1 MVHKIYK
8 LLIRRNYWGVK
19 RMKDKIFKFMQ
30 KNYGWIVAVITGIS
44 VVTSFILR
52 FIKYMY
58 SIYYFSYYGLS
69 YELFNS
75 NELGFLYNFGFSILV
90 LLCFG
95 SLMYCYIQLFNI
107 KKMKLKLK
115 TILCNIFLILISNI
129 IIIASTNVKYSI
141 WQYILNVIVLIIVE
155 IIASIVFFKM
165 DKKERNKT
173 YEANNL
179 PNVLKIIPFYLML
192 LIFLF
197 LTSYGLNI
205 AMNKSYR
212 IIDND
217 KVIAYATNDYYLVL
231 DCEIKDN
238 KLTIYKGKQAKINNE
253 NIVSELIN
261 FDEVNLK

>member
-1 MVHKIYK
+1 
-8 LLIRRNYWGVK
+8 
-19 RMKDKIFKFMQ
+19 MKDKIFKFMQ

-44 VVTSFILR
+44 VATSFILR

-107 KKMKLKLK
+107 KKMKLK

-129 IIIASTNVKYSI
+129 IIVASTNVKYSI
-141 WQYILNVIVLIIVE
+141 WQCILNVIGLIIVE
-155 IIASIVFFKM
+155 IIASTVFSKM
-165 DKKERNKT
+165 DKKGRNKT
-173 YEANNL
+173 YEENNL
-179 PNVLKIIPFYLML
+179 PNVLKIIPFYLIL
-192 LIFLF
+192 LIFSF

-217 KVIAYATNDYYLVL
+217 KVIAYATNDYYLTL

-238 KLTIYKGKQAKINNE
+238 KLTIYKGKQTKINNE

>member
-1 MVHKIYK
+1 MDLV
-8 LLIRRNYWGVK
+8 LIFLANRRICRDFISRYPTIWAQRVT
-19 RMKDKIFKFMQ
+19 
-30 KNYGWIVAVITGIS
+30 YGDTTFGD
-44 VVTSFILR
+44 
-52 FIKYMY
+52 
-58 SIYYFSYYGLS
+58 YFSYYGLS

-107 KKMKLKLK
+107 KKMKLK

-129 IIIASTNVKYSI
+129 IIVASTNVKYSI
-141 WQYILNVIVLIIVE
+141 WQCILNVIGLIIVE
-155 IIASIVFFKM
+155 IIASTVFSKM
-165 DKKERNKT
+165 DKKGRNKT
-173 YEANNL
+173 YEENNL
-179 PNVLKIIPFYLML
+179 PNVLKIIPFYLIL
-192 LIFLF
+192 LIFSF

-217 KVIAYATNDYYLVL
+217 KVIAYATNDYYLTL

-238 KLTIYKGKQAKINNE
+238 KLTIYKGKQTKINNE

>member
-1 MVHKIYK
+1 
-8 LLIRRNYWGVK
+8 
-19 RMKDKIFKFMQ
+19 MKDKIFKFMQ

-107 KKMKLKLK
+107 KKMKLK

-129 IIIASTNVKYSI
+129 IIVASTNVKYSI
-141 WQYILNVIVLIIVE
+141 WQYILNVIGLIIVE
-155 IIASIVFFKM
+155 IITSIVFFKM

-173 YEANNL
+173 YEENNL
-179 PNVLKIIPFYLML
+179 PNVLKIIPFYLIL
-192 LIFLF
+192 LIFSF

-205 AMNKSYR
+205 ALNKSYR
-212 IIDND
+212 IIDNN

-238 KLTIYKGKQAKINNE
+238 KLTIYQGKQAKINNE
-253 NIVSELIN
+253 NIVSELIH

>member
-1 MVHKIYK
+1 
-8 LLIRRNYWGVK
+8 
-19 RMKDKIFKFMQ
+19 MKDKIFKFMQ

-44 VVTSFILR
+44 VATSFILR

-107 KKMKLKLK
+107 KKMKLK
-115 TILCNIFLILISNI
+115 TTLCNIFLILISNI
-129 IIIASTNVKYSI
+129 IIVASTNVKYSI
-141 WQYILNVIVLIIVE
+141 WQYILNVIGLIIVE

-165 DKKERNKT
+165 DKKEGNKT
-173 YEANNL
+173 YEENNL
-179 PNVLKIIPFYLML
+179 PNVLKIIPFYLIL
-192 LIFLF
+192 LIFSF

>member
-1 MVHKIYK
+1 
-8 LLIRRNYWGVK
+8 
-19 RMKDKIFKFMQ
+19 MKDKIFKFMQ

-44 VVTSFILR
+44 VATSFILR

-107 KKMKLKLK
+107 KKMKLK
-115 TILCNIFLILISNI
+115 TTLCNIFLILISNI
-129 IIIASTNVKYSI
+129 IIVASTNVKYSI
-141 WQYILNVIVLIIVE
+141 WQYILNVIGLIIVE

-165 DKKERNKT
+165 DKKEGNKT
-173 YEANNL
+173 YEENNL
-179 PNVLKIIPFYLML
+179 PNVLKIIPFYLIV
-192 LIFLF
+192 LIFSF

-217 KVIAYATNDYYLVL
+217 KVIAYATNDYYLTL

>member
-1 MVHKIYK
+1 
-8 LLIRRNYWGVK
+8 
-19 RMKDKIFKFMQ
+19 MKDKIFKFMQ

-107 KKMKLKLK
+107 KKMKLK

-129 IIIASTNVKYSI
+129 IIVASTNVKYSI
-141 WQYILNVIVLIIVE
+141 WQCILNVIGLIIVE
-155 IIASIVFFKM
+155 IIASTVFSKM
-165 DKKERNKT
+165 DKKGRNKT
-173 YEANNL
+173 YEENNL
-179 PNVLKIIPFYLML
+179 PNVLKIIPFYLIL
-192 LIFLF
+192 LIFSF

-212 IIDND
+212 IIDNN

>member
-1 MVHKIYK
+1 
-8 LLIRRNYWGVK
+8 
-19 RMKDKIFKFMQ
+19 MKDKIFKFMQ

-44 VVTSFILR
+44 VATSFILR

-107 KKMKLKLK
+107 KKMKLK

-129 IIIASTNVKYSI
+129 IIVASTNVKYSI
-141 WQYILNVIVLIIVE
+141 WQYILNVIGLIIVE

-165 DKKERNKT
+165 DKKKETKHMK
-173 YEANNL
+173 
-179 PNVLKIIPFYLML
+179 KIICQTL
-192 LIFLF
+192 
-197 LTSYGLNI
+197 
-205 AMNKSYR
+205 
-212 IIDND
+212 
-217 KVIAYATNDYYLVL
+217 
-231 DCEIKDN
+231 
-238 KLTIYKGKQAKINNE
+238 
-253 NIVSELIN
+253 
-261 FDEVNLK
+261 

>member
-1 MVHKIYK
+1 
-8 LLIRRNYWGVK
+8 
-19 RMKDKIFKFMQ
+19 MKDKIFKFMQ

-107 KKMKLKLK
+107 KKMKLK

-129 IIIASTNVKYSI
+129 IIVASTNVKYSI
-141 WQYILNVIVLIIVE
+141 WQCILNVIGLIIVE
-155 IIASIVFFKM
+155 IIASTVFSKM
-165 DKKERNKT
+165 DKKGRNKT
-173 YEANNL
+173 YEENNL
-179 PNVLKIIPFYLML
+179 PNVLKIIPFYLIL
-192 LIFLF
+192 LIFSF

-217 KVIAYATNDYYLVL
+217 KVIVYTTNDYYLVL

>member
-1 MVHKIYK
+1 
-8 LLIRRNYWGVK
+8 
-19 RMKDKIFKFMQ
+19 
-30 KNYGWIVAVITGIS
+30 
-44 VVTSFILR
+44 
-52 FIKYMY
+52 MY

-107 KKMKLKLK
+107 KKMKLK

-129 IIIASTNVKYSI
+129 IIVASTNVKYSI
-141 WQYILNVIVLIIVE
+141 WQCILNVIGLIIVE
-155 IIASIVFFKM
+155 IIASTVFSKM
-165 DKKERNKT
+165 DKKGRNKT
-173 YEANNL
+173 YEENNL
-179 PNVLKIIPFYLML
+179 PNVLKIIPFYLIL
-192 LIFLF
+192 LLFSF

-212 IIDND
+212 MIDND
-217 KVIAYATNDYYLVL
+217 KVIAYATNDYYLTL

-238 KLTIYKGKQAKINNE
+238 KLTIYKGKQTKINNE

>member
-1 MVHKIYK
+1 M
-8 LLIRRNYWGVK
+8 
-19 RMKDKIFKFMQ
+19 MKDKIFKFMQ

-44 VVTSFILR
+44 VATSFILR

-129 IIIASTNVKYSI
+129 IIVASTSIKLLSWQSIFNVVLQIVIEIVIS
-141 WQYILNVIVLIIVE
+141 YI
-155 IIASIVFFKM
+155 FFKM

-173 YEANNL
+173 YEENPL
-179 PNVLKIIPFYLML
+179 PNVLKIIPFYLIL
-192 LIFLF
+192 LIFSF

>member
-1 MVHKIYK
+1 
-8 LLIRRNYWGVK
+8 
-19 RMKDKIFKFMQ
+19 
-30 KNYGWIVAVITGIS
+30 
-44 VVTSFILR
+44 
-52 FIKYMY
+52 MY

-107 KKMKLKLK
+107 KKMKLK

-129 IIIASTNVKYSI
+129 IIVASTNVKYSI
-141 WQYILNVIVLIIVE
+141 WQYILNVIGLIIVE
-155 IIASIVFFKM
+155 IITSIVFFKM

-173 YEANNL
+173 YEENNL
-179 PNVLKIIPFYLML
+179 PNVLKIIPFYLIL
-192 LIFLF
+192 LIFSF

-205 AMNKSYR
+205 ALNKSYR
-212 IIDND
+212 IIDNN

-253 NIVSELIN
+253 NIVSELIH

>member
-1 MVHKIYK
+1 
-8 LLIRRNYWGVK
+8 
-19 RMKDKIFKFMQ
+19 MKDKIFKFMQ

-107 KKMKLKLK
+107 KKMKLK

-129 IIIASTNVKYSI
+129 IIVASTNVKYSI
-141 WQYILNVIVLIIVE
+141 WQYILNVIGLIIVE

-165 DKKERNKT
+165 DKKERNKI
-173 YEANNL
+173 YEENNL
-179 PNVLKIIPFYLML
+179 PNVLKIIPFYLIL
-192 LIFLF
+192 LIFSF